1 MLTQSDLKSWP
12 KSHDSGQLQA
22 DVLDKH
28 TKIILTPALSGQQF
42 PPPEIMI
49 IFFIVIKEKQLVWF
63 LISRYVYK
71 LRGNVLMEP

>member
-49 IFFIVIKEKQLVWF
+49 IFFYCYQRKAISLVF
-63 LISRYVYK
+63 D
-71 LRGNVLMEP
+71 

>member
-42 PPPEIMI
+42 PP
-49 IFFIVIKEKQLVWF
+49 KK
-63 LISRYVYK
+63 
-71 LRGNVLMEP
+71 